1 LLKTKPEK
9 FLHEWSFFGNGERKR
24 GGSGFVGSVPDG
36 STYVNAKGSAK
47 LSAAPQ
53 RDLRVGAIDGVRALA
68 IAVVIAYHADLE
80 AFPGGFLGVE
90 VFFVLSG
97 YLVGGALLNE
107 LRRRDRIDVKRYA
120 LRRMQR
126 LAPALLA
133 MLAVVGT
140 VVLLG
145 FRGEVGHVRRGAIG
159 AVTGTGNWLE
169 LASGG
174 DYFAAF
180 GRGPVLRHLWSFS
193 VEVQAYAILPFL
205 VWALWIATSRRRER
219 VAAAL
224 TALGFASYAWQ
235 AIVAHQDPTSSR
247 AYFGT
252 DTRIG
257 AILLGG
263 ALACVGPKLIRKYLT
278 NMALNVAGWL
288 SLASLAVLV
297 AVTEGTDRHLYNGML
312 ALTAMLSTVMIAA
325 AANAGSDLF
334 NRFMSSPP
342 LRWLGTRSYGMYL
355 WHWPIFVL
363 TRPIAGIPM
372 APLPFAVRVGLTALL
387 AEGSFRYVE
396 TTAAPTANRAPWSRR
411 RLTELAA
418 AALAGCLVFGIATAT
433 ATPARSTG
441 SVGTLSSD
449 EFDAQDAAL
458 DAFDPTALLLAPS
471 TVVSPPQANSG
482 NSTSAVPTIAPANRA
497 GVSGSSV
504 LSTGLS
510 SSSTTTIPRNPSGAS
525 TGEQTPSQ
533 TTLPIVAEGTA
544 PTSTPA
550 MQTSVTTT
558 TAVAPLAIGSEVT
571 MIGDSLM
578 ETATLALQA
587 RFGPDIVVD
596 TQVGRQFTSGIER
609 ANALRYD
616 GKLKPIVIIG
626 LGTNGPFSEKQ
637 IEALI
642 AELSDRKTIAFVK
655 VVVPRRWQK
664 TVNEALDKAK
674 ERHPEILLIDWPAWV
689 SDYKVRL
696 QDGVHPTVRGARLYA
711 ELMATALT
719 QTPITPVS
727 VQTTTIA
734 TTATASIPTTPAI
747 GATTAGQ

>member
-1 LLKTKPEK
+1 
-9 FLHEWSFFGNGERKR
+9 
-24 GGSGFVGSVPDG
+24 VPDG
-36 STYVNAKGSAK
+36 STYINAKGSAK
-47 LSAAPQ
+47 ESAAPQ
-53 RDLRVGAIDGVRALA
+53 RDRRVGAIDGVRALA
-68 IAVVIAYHADLE
+68 IAIVIAYHADLE

-107 LRRRDRIDVKRYA
+107 LRRRDRIDFKRYA
-120 LRRMQR
+120 LRRIQR

-145 FRGEVGHVRRGAIG
+145 FRGEVGHLRRGAIG

-205 VWALWIATSRRRER
+205 LWALWIVTGRRRKW
-219 VAAAL
+219 VAAGL
-224 TALGFASYAWQ
+224 SALGFASYAWQ

-257 AILLGG
+257 AILLGA
-263 ALACVGPKLIRKYLT
+263 ALACVGPRLIRSYFT
-278 NMALNVAGWL
+278 NLALSVAGGL

-297 AVTEGTDRHLYNGML
+297 AVTEGTDRHLYDGML
-312 ALTAMLSTVMIAA
+312 ALTAVLSVVMIAA
-325 AANAGSDLF
+325 AANADTGLF
-334 NRFMSSPP
+334 NRFLGCAP

-372 APLPFAVRVGLTALL
+372 DPLPFVLRVGLTALL

-396 TTAAPTANRAPWSRR
+396 TTTAPTTSREPWSRR
-411 RLTELAA
+411 RLGELAA

-433 ATPARSTG
+433 PARST
-441 SVGTLSSD
+441 SSLSSLSSLTSFGSD
-449 EFDAQDAAL
+449 GFEPEFGPGAST
-458 DAFDPTALLLAPS
+458 FTSTRTAPS
-471 TVVSPPQANSG
+471 AQLDPAKL
-482 NSTSAVPTIAPANRA
+482 TSAVPTIPAIP
-497 GVSGSSV
+497 
-504 LSTGLS
+504 
-510 SSSTTTIPRNPSGAS
+510 STTTPSR
-525 TGEQTPSQ
+525 TPSNAALSVPVTRP
-533 TTLPIVAEGTA
+533 TTTA
-544 PTSTPA
+544 PVPALPLAGGVDPAAVTPA
-550 MQTSVTTT
+550 SLTPATKTSVTTT
-558 TAVAPLAIGSEVT
+558 TAIAPLAIGSEVT

-587 RFGPDIVVD
+587 RFGPNIVLD
-596 TQVGRQFTSGIER
+596 TQVGRQFTSGLER

-689 SDYKVRL
+689 ADYKVRL

-727 VQTTTIA
+727 VQTTTPAA
-734 TTATASIPTTPAI
+734 TTTIPPAPTI
-747 GATTAGQ
+747 GATTGGQ

>member
-1 LLKTKPEK
+1 MG
-9 FLHEWSFFGNGERKR
+9 FLEN
-24 GGSGFVGSVPDG
+24 VPDG
-36 STYVNAKGSAK
+36 STYLNAKG
-47 LSAAPQ
+47 SAAPQ
-53 RDLRVGAIDGVRALA
+53 RDRRVGAIDGVRALA
-68 IAVVIAYHADLE
+68 IAVVIAYHGDLE
-80 AFPGGFLGVE
+80 GFPGGFLGVE

-120 LRRMQR
+120 LRRIQR

-133 MLAVVGT
+133 MLAVVGA

-145 FRGEVGHVRRGAIG
+145 FRGEVGHLRRGAIG

-169 LASGG
+169 LVGGG

-193 VEVQAYAILPFL
+193 VELQAYAILPFL
-205 VWALWIATSRRRER
+205 LWALWIVTNRRREHA
-219 VAAAL
+219 AAAL
-224 TALGFASYAWQ
+224 ALLGFTSYAWQ
-235 AIVAHQDPTSSR
+235 AIVAHQDPNSSR

-257 AILLGG
+257 AILLGV
-263 ALACVGPKLIRKYLT
+263 ALACVGPKLIRSYLT
-278 NMALNVAGWL
+278 NSALSTAGWL
-288 SLASLAVLV
+288 SLASLAVLI
-297 AVTEGTDRHLYNGML
+297 AVTEGSDRHLYDGML
-312 ALTAMLSTVMIAA
+312 ALTSILSLVMIAA
-325 AANAGSDLF
+325 AANADFGSF
-334 NRFMSSPP
+334 NRVLSCAP

-372 APLPFAVRVGLTALL
+372 APLPFAVRVGITALL

-396 TTAAPTANRAPWSRR
+396 TTIAPTARLEPWSRR
-411 RLTELAA
+411 RLSELAA

-433 ATPARSTG
+433 PARSTG
-441 SVGTLSSD
+441 SLGTLSSFGSD
-449 EFDAQDAAL
+449 GLEPEFG
-458 DAFDPTALLLAPS
+458 PS
-471 TVVSPPQANSG
+471 A
-482 NSTSAVPTIAPANRA
+482 STSA
-497 GVSGSSV
+497 
-504 LSTGLS
+504 
-510 SSSTTTIPRNPSGAS
+510 STTTVPRAQLDL
-525 TGEQTPSQ
+525 TE
-533 TTLPIVAEGTA
+533 
-544 PTSTPA
+544 STPA
-550 MQTSVTTT
+550 VPTVPAIISTTAPSLTPSNAELSNPDSRPSTTTTQAPALPLPAGVEPAGPTPTATATATSVTTT

-578 ETATLALQA
+578 ETATVALHE
-587 RFGPDIVVD
+587 RFGPNIVVD
-596 TQVGRQFTSGIER
+596 TQVGRQFTSGLER

-642 AELSDRKTIAFVK
+642 AELSDRKTVAFVK

-664 TVNEALDKAK
+664 NVNEALDRAK
-674 ERHPEILLIDWPAWV
+674 ERHPELVLIDWPTWV
-689 SDYKVRL
+689 HDNKVRL

-711 ELMATALT
+711 DLIA
-719 QTPITPVS
+719 
-727 VQTTTIA
+727 TTIA
-734 TTATASIPTTPAI
+734 TAI
-747 GATTAGQ
+747 AHNPDTQT